1 MASQLIGSNDP
12 TVRRIA
18 QLEDKINKMEV
29 VQKALEKYLQEGI
42 DLHHKRRSIEEDD
55 DIPIII

>member
-1 MASQLIGSNDP
+1 MASQWIGSNDP

-18 QLEDKINKMEV
+18 QLEDKINRMEV

-42 DLHHKRRSIEEDD
+42 DLHLKRRRIEEDD
-55 DIPIII
+55 DISVII